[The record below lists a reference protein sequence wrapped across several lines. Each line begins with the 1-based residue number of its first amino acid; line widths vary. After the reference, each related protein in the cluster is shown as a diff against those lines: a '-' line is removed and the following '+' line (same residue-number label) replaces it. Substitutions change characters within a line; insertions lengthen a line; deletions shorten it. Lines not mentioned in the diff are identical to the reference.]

1 MASVLIKPTKRLD
14 AIETPITPC
23 RYSQPIMRLRKIGI
37 IEPEGSKWEYQCV
50 KFVVWITFFEI
61 GFALFDS
68 FAIVNSYIAWKN
80 HILKGRPKKHR
91 AYKKYRA
98 GNSFGVDRKMG
109 QACYASLQGT
119 TASCKK
125 NEGVWYFLFRKL
137 LWSRVTI
144 EHKANPI
151 RPESKHHDEPI
162 ELPFKSVW
170 SCVMRETYQVAL
182 LGLYRGYW
190 WYISSLPYERAA
202 MQHGASPNSSG
213 DLSQFVCKISLPKK
227 IVNSMNKNW
236 WLIIEMFY
244 FFKFLSTPFL
254 LYRKWI
260 FPVFRCA
267 PRAYSNLN
275 IKFM

>member
-23 RYSQPIMRLRKIGI
+23 RYSQPTMRLRKIGI

-50 KFVVWITFFEI
+50 KFVLWITFFEI
-61 GFALFDS
+61 WFALFDS

-80 HILKGRPKKHR
+80 HILKGKPKKHR

-98 GNSFGVDRKMG
+98 GSSFGVDRKMG

-162 ELPFKSVW
+162 ELPLKSVR
-170 SCVMRETYQVAL
+170 S
-182 LGLYRGYW
+182 
-190 WYISSLPYERAA
+190 
-202 MQHGASPNSSG
+202 
-213 DLSQFVCKISLPKK
+213 FVICGKPI
-227 IVNSMNKNW
+227 
-236 WLIIEMFY
+236 
-244 FFKFLSTPFL
+244 
-254 LYRKWI
+254 KWHCWVCTEDIGGI
-260 FPVFRCA
+260 FPVCPTSVRPCNTELH
-267 PRAYSNLN
+267 RTRREIYLNL
-275 IKFM
+275 FAR